1 MKFNDLS
8 LGKKLFIV
16 LGIPIYAFLI
26 LFFITHYFQ
35 ITAFF
40 LILYA
45 IFFMSLIRKEQIWL
59 RLTKIGFLTFIIYLI
74 MFINVS
80 HLPNQ
85 FARRLPGGRQALLE
99 PNNSHVLE
107 FKQDFY
113 EWHLIKYG
121 KNYEDLLE
129 TTNDELELKLKRVD
143 YYIRTQRVDYEYD
156 ISAPYYYYDHFP
168 TIDEIFASDIDGDG
182 YLQDDC
188 DGITF
193 LTVSLLLNMGYNAW
207 VVEVEFHYHTMVFRE
222 SVDPKT
228 KEGFEQ
234 GIKLYNS
241 RNKPPYL
248 LFNQEEMIIPP
259 THSILMSFIDVY
271 TGSSMYESYLQRFI
285 DGDYF
290 NLNFSVML
298 IILYILM
305 VIIAGLINLF
315 TKAGKESQNPTE
327 KEKNMGFLK
336 KAFVLSFIL
345 YGGILVLYFLAK
357 MSLGFLGTTVLAITL
372 IVGFRIS
379 DHLTNQDANNKN
391 MVSENGG

>member
-1 MKFNDLS
+1 MKFKDLS
-8 LGKKLFIV
+8 HGKKWFII
-16 LGIPIYAFLI
+16 LGIPIHLFLL
-26 LFFITHYFQ
+26 LFFMTHYFQ

-40 LILYA
+40 LIIYV
-45 IFFMSLIRKEQIWL
+45 IFFISLIRKEQIWL
-59 RLTKIGFLTFIIYLI
+59 RLTKIGFLTLIVYLI
-74 MFINVS
+74 MFNNVTQ
-80 HLPNQ
+80 LPNQ

-99 PNNSHVLE
+99 PNNTNIIE

-113 EWHLIKYG
+113 DWHLEKYG
-121 KNYEDLLE
+121 ESYENLPE
-129 TTNDELELKLKRVD
+129 TTTDELELKLKRVD
-143 YYIRTQRVDYEYD
+143 YYIRVERVDYEYD

-271 TGSSMYESYLQRFI
+271 TGEAMFESYLRRFM
-285 DGDYF
+285 DGTYF
-290 NLNFSVML
+290 NLNLYIMLVITYVLML
-298 IILYILM
+298 ILS
-305 VIIAGLINLF
+305 VLINLL
-315 TKAGKESQNPTE
+315 TKAGKEINKIDK
-327 KEKNMGFLK
+327 KEKRFGLLK
-336 KAFVLSFIL
+336 KSFIISIVA
-345 YGGILVLYFLAK
+345 YCGILALYFIGQ
-357 MSLGFLGTTVLAITL
+357 MNLGFLGTTILAITL
-372 IVGFRIS
+372 ILSFRIS
-379 DHLTNQDANNKN
+379 DHLTDKK
-391 MVSENGG
+391 